1 MANTTG
7 KKFGGRQKGTP
18 NRLTRELRAVL
29 KDLIHEELETLQE
42 RMDHLD
48 SKERLGGLGQTSPV
62 CPPQGLPGISHHRR
76 ALRVRFDLNPIAHSY
91 RDGCKRA
98 SDLLDLRL

>member
-18 NRLTRELRAVL
+18 NKLTSELRAVL

-42 RMDHLD
+42 RMEYLD
-48 SKERLGGLGQTSPV
+48 TKERLDVLVKLLPYILPKCTHTTAEINVPRK
-62 CPPQGLPGISHHRR
+62 PPSW
-76 ALRVRFDLNPIAHSY
+76 FTD
-91 RDGCKRA
+91 
-98 SDLLDLRL
+98 SDYPSND